1 MEGRAEYD
9 REQAL
14 ADYLGFL
21 LRQYRAGLI
30 DPDDYYGRLLL
41 VLDAWDNHAVNLQA
55 LTAFKA
61 S

>member
-1 MEGRAEYD
+1 MEGHADFD

-30 DPDDYYGRLLL
+30 DPDDYYARLLL
-41 VLDAWDNHAVNLQA
+41 VLDAWDNQAINLQV

-61 S
+61 P